1 MSLSAIGYFF
11 SYSAG
16 MSKSSREE
24 DTIMVGSEASMEFY
38 DGTCCRRAFN
48 ADGCWGL
55 GMTVFKFWR
64 G

>member
-16 MSKSSREE
+16 MSKSSREA
-24 DTIMVGSEASMEFY
+24 DTIIVGSEASMEFY

-48 ADGCWGL
+48 ADGC
-55 GMTVFKFWR
+55 
-64 G
+64 